1 MTNCEVIAMNI
12 AIVDDEPVFLK
23 QLHNRLRE
31 MKLPDCEIHE
41 FTSGRDLLSFYV
53 KGMYEVI
60 ILDVEM
66 PDLTGLQTAERIRQ
80 IDGSVIISF
89 LTNYAEFAVKGY
101 DVGAFRY
108 ILKNQPDYVYTK
120 QLNSIIAEC
129 QQRFRTFTFNNKN
142 LSFKFRLTDIL
153 YFEGHRRKVSLFTV
167 NGELE
172 YGGDFSTVC
181 GELLKYNFA
190 IINRGILV
198 NLDHIQNITK
208 YDIILSNGRKIPI
221 GKTYKDENEK
231 ADEHSKEGFYGTGGS
246 CAGGSYHIS
255 SECLLPLVRTT
266 CRARRAEK
274 LCKQEIIGNCVLQ
287 KGGMKWLRIRF

>member
-60 ILDVEM
+60 ILNVEM

-120 QLNSIIAEC
+120 QLNSIIAVWYIHSLAD
-129 QQRFRTFTFNNKN
+129 F
-142 LSFKFRLTDIL
+142 SIYSDIL

-221 GKTYKDENEK
+221 GKTYKDEIVARYLNY
-231 ADEHSKEGFYGTGGS
+231 ATG
-246 CAGGSYHIS
+246 
-255 SECLLPLVRTT
+255 R
-266 CRARRAEK
+266 
-274 LCKQEIIGNCVLQ
+274 
-287 KGGMKWLRIRF
+287 

>member
-1 MTNCEVIAMNI
+1 MNI
-12 AIVDDEPVFLK
+12 AIVDDEPIFLK

-41 FTSGRDLLSFYV
+41 FTNGRDLLSFYV

-66 PDLTGLQTAERIRQ
+66 PGLNGLQTAERIRQ
-80 IDGSVIISF
+80 IDNSVIISF
-89 LTNYAEFAVKGY
+89 LTNYAEFAVLGY

-153 YFEGHRRKVSLFTV
+153 YFEGHRRKVSLFTI

-172 YGGDFSTVC
+172 YGGDFQVC
-181 GELLKYNFA
+181 
-190 IINRGILV
+190 V
-198 NLDHIQNITK
+198 V
-208 YDIILSNGRKIPI
+208 
-221 GKTYKDENEK
+221 TY
-231 ADEHSKEGFYGTGGS
+231 
-246 CAGGSYHIS
+246 
-255 SECLLPLVRTT
+255 
-266 CRARRAEK
+266 
-274 LCKQEIIGNCVLQ
+274 
-287 KGGMKWLRIRF
+287 

>member
-1 MTNCEVIAMNI
+1 MNI
-12 AIVDDEPVFLK
+12 AICDDEQVFLR
-23 QLHNRLRE
+23 QLHRKIADL
-31 MKLPDCEIHE
+31 KIPDCQIHE
-41 FTSGRDLLSFYV
+41 FSSGKELLSSFI

-66 PDLTGLQTAERIRQ
+66 PELNGLQTAEKIRQ
-80 IDGSVIISF
+80 TDKSVIISF

-221 GKTYKDENEK
+221 GKTYKDEIVARYLNY
-231 ADEHSKEGFYGTGGS
+231 ATG
-246 CAGGSYHIS
+246 
-255 SECLLPLVRTT
+255 R
-266 CRARRAEK
+266 
-274 LCKQEIIGNCVLQ
+274 
-287 KGGMKWLRIRF
+287 

>member
-41 FTSGRDLLSFYV
+41 FTNGRDLLSFYV

-221 GKTYKDENEK
+221 GKTYKDEIVARYLNY
-231 ADEHSKEGFYGTGGS
+231 ATG
-246 CAGGSYHIS
+246 
-255 SECLLPLVRTT
+255 R
-266 CRARRAEK
+266 
-274 LCKQEIIGNCVLQ
+274 
-287 KGGMKWLRIRF
+287 

>member
-1 MTNCEVIAMNI
+1 MNI

-129 QQRFRTFTFNNKN
+129 QQRFRTFTFKALRKN
-142 LSFKFRLTDIL
+142 LCKFKNCDKSDIL
-153 YFEGHRRKVSLFTV
+153 ERLKNNRSNFFTV
-167 NGELE
+167 YNG
-172 YGGDFSTVC
+172 YC
-181 GELLKYNFA
+181 
-190 IINRGILV
+190 
-198 NLDHIQNITK
+198 NLSRFFGYQ
-208 YDIILSNGRKIPI
+208 P
-221 GKTYKDENEK
+221 
-231 ADEHSKEGFYGTGGS
+231 
-246 CAGGSYHIS
+246 AGMERS
-255 SECLLPLVRTT
+255 
-266 CRARRAEK
+266 
-274 LCKQEIIGNCVLQ
+274 
-287 KGGMKWLRIRF
+287 GMESG

>member
-1 MTNCEVIAMNI
+1 
-12 AIVDDEPVFLK
+12 
-23 QLHNRLRE
+23 
-31 MKLPDCEIHE
+31 
-41 FTSGRDLLSFYV
+41 
-53 KGMYEVI
+53 MYEVI

-153 YFEGHRRKVSLFTV
+153 YFEDIEERYHYSQLMV
-167 NGELE
+167 NW
-172 YGGDFSTVC
+172 STA
-181 GELLKYNFA
+181 A
-190 IINRGILV
+190 IFQLCV
-198 NLDHIQNITK
+198 
-208 YDIILSNGRKIPI
+208 
-221 GKTYKDENEK
+221 
-231 ADEHSKEGFYGTGGS
+231 AS
-246 CAGGSYHIS
+246 C
-255 SECLLPLVRTT
+255 
-266 CRARRAEK
+266 
-274 LCKQEIIGNCVLQ
+274 
-287 KGGMKWLRIRF
+287 

>member
-1 MTNCEVIAMNI
+1 MSVMNI
-12 AIVDDEPVFLK
+12 AICDDEQVFLR
-23 QLHNRLRE
+23 QLHRKIADL
-31 MKLPDCEIHE
+31 KIPDCQIHE
-41 FTSGRDLLSFYV
+41 FSSGKELLSSFI

-66 PDLTGLQTAERIRQ
+66 PELNGLQTAEKIRQ
-80 IDGSVIISF
+80 TDKSVIISF

-221 GKTYKDENEK
+221 GKTYKDEIVARYLNY
-231 ADEHSKEGFYGTGGS
+231 ATG
-246 CAGGSYHIS
+246 
-255 SECLLPLVRTT
+255 R
-266 CRARRAEK
+266 
-274 LCKQEIIGNCVLQ
+274 
-287 KGGMKWLRIRF
+287 

>member
-1 MTNCEVIAMNI
+1 
-12 AIVDDEPVFLK
+12 
-23 QLHNRLRE
+23 

-120 QLNSIIAEC
+120 QLNSIM
-129 QQRFRTFTFNNKN
+129 
-142 LSFKFRLTDIL
+142 LSASSDLEL
-153 YFEGHRRKVSLFTV
+153 SLSIIKSV
-167 NGELE
+167 IQVQADR
-172 YGGDFSTVC
+172 YS
-181 GELLKYNFA
+181 LL
-190 IINRGILV
+190 
-198 NLDHIQNITK
+198 
-208 YDIILSNGRKIPI
+208 
-221 GKTYKDENEK
+221 
-231 ADEHSKEGFYGTGGS
+231 
-246 CAGGSYHIS
+246 
-255 SECLLPLVRTT
+255 
-266 CRARRAEK
+266 
-274 LCKQEIIGNCVLQ
+274 
-287 KGGMKWLRIRF
+287 